1 MSEQKR
7 PGNKHI
13 SVCIDRSLYEKFES
27 YCRDAGLS
35 KPEAY
40 TIAVRAYIEEDMRA
54 SAPRQDSMTTPA
66 GDADDFRFLSVG
78 VERAL
83 YEKID
88 RYCRKYNLYK
98 SDFSEK
104 AVRKYL
110 DRGTDKTWQA

>member
-54 SAPRQDSMTTPA
+54 SAPRKDSMAPSA

-78 VERAL
+78 VERLFTIPAA
-83 YEKID
+83 
-88 RYCRKYNLYK
+88 RKPPLLK
-98 SDFSEK
+98 RADESPQR
-104 AVRKYL
+104 V
-110 DRGTDKTWQA
+110 

>member
-1 MSEQKR
+1 
-7 PGNKHI
+7 
-13 SVCIDRSLYEKFES
+13 
-27 YCRDAGLS
+27 
-35 KPEAY
+35 
-40 TIAVRAYIEEDMRA
+40 MRA
-54 SAPRQDSMTTPA
+54 SAPRKDSMTTPA

-78 VERAL
+78 VKRAL

-110 DRGTDKTWQA
+110 DRSKHGKRSTNQQDI